1 MTPDI
6 NIKAI
11 SSSQRSSSLPNF
23 MKTKTN
29 YDSFTMTSSFMSHI
43 KSNLSKF
50 DEEALPNKTNKNA
63 QNLIKLSTRP

>member
-11 SSSQRSSSLPNF
+11 SSSQRSSPLPNF
-23 MKTKTN
+23 MKTKIN

-43 KSNLSKF
+43 NSNLSKF